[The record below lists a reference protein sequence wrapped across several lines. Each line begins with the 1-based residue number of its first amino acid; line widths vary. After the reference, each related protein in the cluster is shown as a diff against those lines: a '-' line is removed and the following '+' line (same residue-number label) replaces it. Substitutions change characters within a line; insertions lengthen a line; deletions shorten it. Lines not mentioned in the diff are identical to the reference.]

1 MSTAFRRHIPI
12 IAVLIGAAGLL
23 ACSPR
28 IEVRGNSLSAT
39 KLAQVKPGAHTRE
52 DIQKLL
58 GTPSTIGTFNSH
70 TWYYFSERTSKV
82 AFFDPDVLERQVV
95 AIHFDKS
102 GVVKEVRRYS
112 KEDGREIDPVDRATE
127 TPTPSYSLLEQ
138 LFGNATV
145 FAR

>member
-39 KLAQVKPGAHTRE
+39 KLAQIEPGAHTRE
-52 DIQKLL
+52 DIRKLL
-58 GTPSTIGTFNSH
+58 GTPSTVATFNSQ
-70 TWYYFSERTSKV
+70 TWYYFSERTSRV
-82 AFFDPDVLERQVV
+82 AFFHPDVLERQVV

-112 KEDGREIDPVDRATE
+112 KEDGREIDPVDRATK
-127 TPTPSYSLLEQ
+127 TPAPSYSLLEQ

>member
-1 MSTAFRRHIPI
+1 MFAAFRRHIPI
-12 IAVLIGAAGLL
+12 IALLIGAAGLL
-23 ACSPR
+23 ACSPQ

-39 KLAQVKPGAHTRE
+39 KLAKVKPGAHTRK
-52 DIQKLL
+52 DIQTLL
-58 GTPSTIGTFNSH
+58 GTPSTIGTFDSQ

-82 AFFDPDVLERQVV
+82 AFFNADVLERQVV

-112 KEDGREIDPVDRATE
+112 KEDGREIEPVGRTTE
-127 TPTPSYSLLEQ
+127 TPAPSYSLLEQ

>member
-12 IAVLIGAAGLL
+12 IAVLIGAVGLS
-23 ACSPR
+23 ACTPR
-28 IEVRGNSLSAT
+28 IEARGNSLSAT
-39 KLAQVKPGAHTRE
+39 KLAKVEPGAHTRK
-52 DIQKLL
+52 DIRTLL
-58 GTPSTIGTFNSH
+58 GTPSTVATFDNH
-70 TWYYFSERTSKV
+70 TWYYFSERTAKV
-82 AFFDPDVLERQVV
+82 AFFHPDVLERQVV

-138 LFGNATV
+138 LFGNAIV
-145 FAR
+145 FDR

>member
-28 IEVRGNSLSAT
+28 IEARGNSLSAT
-39 KLAQVKPGAHTRE
+39 KLAQVKPGAHTRQ
-52 DIQKLL
+52 DIQTLL
-58 GTPSTIGTFNSH
+58 GTPSTIGTFNSQ
-70 TWYYFSERTSKV
+70 TWYYFSEQTSRV
-82 AFFDPDVLERQVV
+82 AFFRPDVLERQVV

-112 KEDGREIDPVDRATE
+112 KEDGREIDPVGRSTQ

-138 LFGNATV
+138 LFGNATI

>member
-12 IAVLIGAAGLL
+12 IAVLIGVAGLL
-23 ACSPR
+23 ACSPQ
-28 IEVRGNSLSAT
+28 IEARGNSLSAT

-58 GTPSTIGTFNSH
+58 GTPSTVATFNSH

-82 AFFDPDVLERQVV
+82 AFLRPEVLERQVV

-127 TPTPSYSLLEQ
+127 TPAPSYSLLQQ
-138 LFGNATV
+138 LFGNAIL
-145 FAR
+145 FDR

>member
-1 MSTAFRRHIPI
+1 MFAAFRRHIPI
-12 IAVLIGAAGLL
+12 IALLIGAAGLL
-23 ACSPR
+23 ACTPQ

-39 KLAQVKPGAHTRE
+39 KLTQVKPGAHTRK
-52 DIQKLL
+52 DIRNLL
-58 GTPSTIGTFNSH
+58 GTPSTVATFDSK

-82 AFFDPDVLERQVV
+82 AFFDPNVLERQLV
-95 AIHFDKS
+95 AIHFDDS

-127 TPTPSYSLLEQ
+127 TPAPPYSLLEQ

>member
-1 MSTAFRRHIPI
+1 MSVAFRRHIPI

-23 ACSPR
+23 ACSPQ
-28 IEVRGNSLSAT
+28 IVARGNSLTAT
-39 KLAQVKPGAHTRE
+39 KLAQVKPGDHTRE

-58 GTPSTIGTFNSH
+58 GTPSTIGTFNSR

-82 AFFDPDVLERQVV
+82 AFFHPDVLERQVV

-127 TPTPSYSLLEQ
+127 TPAPSYSLLRQ
-138 LFGNATV
+138 LFGNAV
-145 FAR
+145 RFDR

>member
-1 MSTAFRRHIPI
+1 MFAPFRRHIPI
-12 IAVLIGAAGLL
+12 IALLIGAAGLL
-23 ACSPR
+23 ACSPQ
-28 IEVRGNSLSAT
+28 IEVRGNSLSAS
-39 KLAQVKPGAHTRE
+39 KLAQVKPGAHTRK
-52 DIQKLL
+52 DIRKLL
-58 GTPSTIGTFNSH
+58 GTPSTVATFDSK

-82 AFFDPDVLERQVV
+82 AFFHPDVLERQVV

-112 KEDGREIDPVDRATE
+112 KEDGREIDPVDRATQ
-127 TPTPSYSLLEQ
+127 TPAPSYSLLEQ

>member
-39 KLAQVKPGAHTRE
+39 KLAKIEPGAHTRK
-52 DIQKLL
+52 DIRTLL
-58 GTPSTIGTFNSH
+58 GTPSTIGTFDSQ
-70 TWYYFSERTSKV
+70 TWYYYSERTSKV
-82 AFFDPDVLERQVV
+82 AFFYPEVLERQVV

-112 KEDGREIDPVDRATE
+112 KEDGREIDPVGRATE
-127 TPTPSYSLLEQ
+127 TPAPSYSLLEQ